1 MPLLLGDF
9 ESKPWAFILY
19 LYNKEQIEKSKTLKQ
34 NINELEKGN
43 QPVIYIGSITSG
55 QGGNSGISGGDGGR
69 IIIGSNITLRE
80 TKKTNQLKRK
90 REEFESEES
99 EEVTEQFIREE
110 IVNTTQLPLPF
121 RE

>member
-1 MPLLLGDF
+1 
-9 ESKPWAFILY
+9 
-19 LYNKEQIEKSKTLKQ
+19 
-34 NINELEKGN
+34 
-43 QPVIYIGSITSG
+43 VIYIGSITSG